1 MNSYDLEPVY
11 YCRHCL
17 SLLVKTVEGIDYC
30 GKCGSADI
38 ETTDIFTWQRMY
50 ERKYHKKP

>member
-38 ETTDIFTWQRMY
+38 ETTDIFTWQQIY
-50 ERKYHKKP
+50 EKKYHKKP